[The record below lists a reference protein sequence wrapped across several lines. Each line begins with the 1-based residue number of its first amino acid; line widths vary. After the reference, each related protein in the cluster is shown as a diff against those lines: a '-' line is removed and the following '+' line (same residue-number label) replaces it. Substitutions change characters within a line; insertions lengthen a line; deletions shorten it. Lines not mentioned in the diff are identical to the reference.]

1 MPSGT
6 ANVNE
11 RELSMRR
18 KVITSV
24 VVVLFC
30 ALAFGYSNGWF
41 SSASDNLDT
50 GSSSV
55 SADGAI
61 SGANVADEVVNAAKI
76 D

>member
-1 MPSGT
+1 MQSG
-6 ANVNE
+6 AASVNE

-18 KVITSV
+18 KVITA
-24 VVVLFC
+24 VVVLLC
-30 ALAFGYSNGWF
+30 VLAFGYSNGWF

-55 SADGAI
+55 SAEGAM
-61 SGANVADEVVNAAKI
+61 SGANVADEVVNVAKT